1 MVLHAPKGLRKFP
14 AARFDLPAVRR
25 FEGVNKSVKRTLL
38 FLSLSALICSI
49 VALSPV
55 WPTSIAQQTVTDEVT
70 IRLLPIATNVIGTFV
85 RSVSHDGKRIA
96 FDSINDYNGRN
107 LDSNTEIWVYDVD
120 SRTPIMITDTKNLTD
135 PADSTKVTR
144 TINNVT
150 PVISGDGTKIV
161 FVSNADLA
169 GTNADG
175 NFEIYLADLPRG
187 ATTATITRLTDTGA
201 DFTGETVKEIFSNFS
216 PAINDDGSTVAFLST
231 RRTLNAV
238 ANGPAQFT
246 ALKEGPN
253 NADPDGNAELFLLD
267 IPGRRYSQATATRD
281 VDATVNFTVRGF
293 NGPPHL
299 SGDGRTLAFIS
310 GFNFAGANANKNT
323 DFNGEIYLYKVGD
336 SANTVTQVTDT
347 TVADS
352 TDGPVVPQLTQS
364 GFYIKNSAAPMNL
377 LPADTRP
384 LNRDGSLI
392 TFESAGNFDSGNADK
407 TREVWLYNTGTK
419 AFRRIT
425 TNTAVANFKTPT
437 QDELAKV
444 DYNMR
449 PSINSTGTFITFA
462 SVLNFTPATTSSVK
476 TDNAD
481 ASREVFR
488 FDIAGSK
495 TRQISFGSQSGQ
507 VFDQR
512 DVGLSPQID
521 TTGAIITFSQEANLL
536 APRAAAIVEQ
546 FQALVR
552 TVTSTNATE
561 VKMTNAAS
569 FDATQV
575 ARGSIVAA
583 FGTQLANGTAST
595 PSAALPTV
603 LGGVSVSVD
612 NIAAGLIFVSA
623 GQVNFVMPNGVAT
636 GDAVTVNINNNGVLS
651 TGKVKI
657 VDGAPGVFSANGTGK
672 GVSTALCGRV
682 SPDGLSF
689 NQTLPPCSVGNES
702 QADLLIIYGTGW
714 RNVTGLQVK
723 IGDVTLTPS
732 GSGAQPD
739 FDGLDQI
746 NVNLTKDLADK
757 KDLEITVTIPGTT
770 PIDSNKTT
778 TSFRPI
784 EAALTVANAASFD
797 AGFVGR
803 DSLAI
808 AQGTDLAGTTAASP
822 NPVLSLG
829 GVSVTVAGRP
839 ALLNYVSP
847 AQINFN
853 VPEATLPAE
862 LVEVVVNN
870 NGANIRGRVR
880 VLEASPGIYTT
891 TDNGAGVARV
901 QCGRRVN
908 GQLVFSAPPC
918 AVGTEAEPNIIRVFG
933 TGWRRANVVTLN
945 INGTDL
951 ESTYFGGFDGFG
963 IDAVE
968 AKLIPALAGKAD
980 VDVIV
985 KTLVGTTARD
995 SKTGVKT
1002 TFQ

>member
-1 MVLHAPKGLRKFP
+1 M
-14 AARFDLPAVRR
+14 
-25 FEGVNKSVKRTLL
+25 KRTLL
-38 FLSLSALICSI
+38 FLSISALICSI
-49 VALSPV
+49 IALLPV
-55 WPTSIAQQTVTDEVT
+55 WPSSTAQQTVTDEVT
-70 IRLLPIATNVIGTFV
+70 VRLLPIATNVIGTYV

-107 LDSNTEIWVYDVD
+107 VDSNTEIWVYDVD

-135 PADSTKVTR
+135 PADATKVTR

-150 PVISGDGTKIV
+150 PVLSGDGTKVV
-161 FVSNADLA
+161 FMSNADLA
-169 GTNADG
+169 GANEDA
-175 NFEIYLADLPRG
+175 NYEVYMADLPRG
-187 ATTATITRLTDTGA
+187 ATTATITRLTNTGA
-201 DFTGETVKEIFSNFS
+201 DTTGETVKEIFNNFT
-216 PAINDDGSTVAFLST
+216 PTINDNGSVVAFLST
-231 RRTLNAV
+231 RRTFNAV
-238 ANGPAQFT
+238 TGGPSQFT

-267 IPGRRYSQATATRD
+267 VPGRRYSQVTATRD

-293 NGPPHL
+293 NGTPHL

-310 GFNFAGANANKNT
+310 GFNFPGANANKNT
-323 DFNGEIYLYKVGD
+323 DFNGEIYLYKAGD
-336 SANTVTQVTDT
+336 AANTVTQITDT
-347 TVADS
+347 TVADT
-352 TDGPVVPQLTQS
+352 TDGPVVPQLTQA
-364 GFYIKNSAAPMNL
+364 GFFIKNPSAPMNL

-407 TREVWLYNTGTK
+407 TREVWLYNTGTR
-419 AFRRIT
+419 AYRRIT
-425 TNTAVANFKTPT
+425 TNTTVANFKAPT

-449 PSINSTGTFITFA
+449 PSINSTGTHITFA
-462 SVLNFTPATTSSVK
+462 SVLNITPATPSSVR

-488 FDIAGSK
+488 FDLVAGK
-495 TRQISFGSQSGQ
+495 ARQISFGGLSGL
-507 VFDQR
+507 VLDQR

-521 TTGAIITFSQEANLL
+521 STGNVITFSQEANLL
-536 APRAAAIVEQ
+536 APRATAITEQ
-546 FQALVR
+546 FQALIR
-552 TVTSTNATE
+552 TVSSTNATE
-561 VKMTNAAS
+561 VKMANAAS
-569 FDATQV
+569 FEATQV

-583 FGTQLANGTAST
+583 FGTQLAGGTASAS
-595 PSAALPTV
+595 SAALPT
-603 LGGVSVSVD
+603 LLNGVSVTVD
-612 NIAAGLIFVSA
+612 NIAAGIIFVSA
-623 GQVNFVMPNGVAT
+623 GQVNFVLPSGVAN
-636 GDAVTVNINNNGVLS
+636 GDAVTININNNGVLS
-651 TGKVKI
+651 TGKVKV

-672 GVSTALCGRV
+672 GVSTAQCGRV
-682 SPDGLSF
+682 SPDGLGF
-689 NQTLPPCSVGNES
+689 VQTQAPCSVGNES
-702 QADLLIIYGTGW
+702 QADLLVIYGTGW

-732 GSGAQPD
+732 FSGAQPD

-746 NVNLTKDLADK
+746 NVNLSKDLADK

-778 TSFRPI
+778 TSFRPF

-797 AGFVGR
+797 VGTVGR

-829 GVSVTVAGRP
+829 GVTVTVAGRP

-847 AQINFN
+847 TQINFN
-853 VPEATLPAE
+853 IPEATLPAD
-862 LVEVVVNN
+862 LVEVVVNKS
-870 NGANIRGRVR
+870 GTNIRGRVR
-880 VLEASPGIYTT
+880 VLEASPGVYTT

-945 INGTDL
+945 VGGTDL
-951 ESTYFGGFDGFG
+951 QSTYFGGFDGFG

-968 AKLIPALAGKAD
+968 ARLVPSLAGRAD

-985 KTLVGTTARD
+985 KTLVGTSARD